1 MVVVP
6 QGGMSGWEVSRQAE
20 GMGLRSKAARWL
32 LRRTAL
38 AAARTRVKWLS
49 DFQDVLG
56 HLLTKQKSPAQIV
69 LDPPARSLALQ
80 ASPGFGRNLR
90 LEVFLQEVLGVFG

>member
-6 QGGMSGWEVSRQAE
+6 QGGMPGWEVSRQAE

-32 LRRTAL
+32 LRRSAL
-38 AAARTRVKWLS
+38 AAARTRVKCSS

-56 HLLTKQKSPAQIV
+56 HLLTKQKFPAQIAF
-69 LDPPARSLALQ
+69 DPSARSPALQ
-80 ASPGFGRNLR
+80 VSPEFGRNPR
-90 LEVFLQEVLGVFG
+90 LEVFL

>member
-6 QGGMSGWEVSRQAE
+6 QGGMPGWEVSRQVE
-20 GMGLRSKAARWL
+20 GMGLHSKAANWL
-32 LRRTAL
+32 LRGSAL
-38 AAARTRVKWLS
+38 AAARTRMKWLS

-69 LDPPARSLALQ
+69 LDLAARSPVLQ
-80 ASPGFGRNLR
+80 ASPRFERNPR
-90 LEVFLQEVLGVFG
+90 LEVYLLGVLGVFG